1 MLKDGFVLTVICVIV
16 VAAIF
21 AWWTTSSPHYY
32 GAPVESRFLE
42 PEPTAPPP
50 VVAKT
55 THRPLRPAVPE
66 PVTAPPAVELSPMAA
81 APPALVEHDP
91 PPFPSVEQIAA
102 GAHGDTITGKY
113 GNPALSAVTSTRG
126 HMIETFIYARDR
138 GRSATII
145 RLEDG
150 KVAAAFSQ
158 TQPLAPTGLSAPRR
172 WQNQ

>member
-21 AWWTTSSPHYY
+21 AWWTTSSPHY

-42 PEPTAPPP
+42 PEPAAPPP

-55 THRPLRPAVPE
+55 TRRPLLPVPE
-66 PVTAPPAVELSPMAA
+66 PVTAPPVVEAPPMAV
-81 APPALVEHDP
+81 PPPTLVEHDP

-102 GAHGDTITGKY
+102 GAHGDTITGKF

-126 HMIETFIYARDR
+126 HRIETFIYARDR